1 MDFKNYVRMMLEA
14 ENAKDK
20 NEKAKDQDEDSDDE
34 DDENE
39 DEDFEATVKT
49 GCNGGEASTDTD
61 DDEDDDSDDND
72 DEGDE
77 CPDCGKKP
85 CECKKR
91 SLKEAMIY
99 SSRYIGGEKTEI
111 MTEETRVL
119 VEGIND
125 NSASKYLSKLAK
137 RAEKD
142 AARYAKKEKKSEA
155 DTAKKAAKSLKEASA
170 KLYKCETR
178 YKSGD
183 VSAKKEYKQICK
195 QYSNELKKLGK
206 GARGLK
212 GLIFTLLAG
221 TVLLGG
227 IGITAASN
235 EDIIEKLEY
244 GFQNKEKMPDILK
257 DIGKNN
263 KLAFDDILKDVKGI
277 KGEGEGFD
285 KVKDVAN
292 KVKGAIEDASD
303 KVKNRNALDK
313 DGYMGNQSE
322 RWAGKKADWDAQKDG
337 WDNAADR
344 EGNLGYKAGKAV
356 GKAVKGTKEFFKEVG
371 KEMGKTSKGISQGF
385 KAGK

>member
-34 DDENE
+34 DEENEE
-39 DEDFEATVKT
+39 DEDFEATVNT
-49 GCNGGEASTDTD
+49 GCDGHEASADTD
-61 DDEDDDSDDND
+61 DDDDDDDDD
-72 DEGDE
+72 DEDE
-77 CPDCGKKP
+77 CPDCGKSP

-99 SSRYIGGEKTEI
+99 SSRYIGGEKAEV
-111 MTEETRVL
+111 MTEETKVL

-142 AARYAKKEKKSEA
+142 AARYTKKGKKSEA

-178 YKSGD
+178 YKAGD

-195 QYSNELKKLGK
+195 QYSSELKNLGK

-212 GLIFTLLAG
+212 SLIFTLLAG
-221 TVLLGG
+221 SALLGG
-227 IGITAASN
+227 IGLTVASN
-235 EDIIEKLEY
+235 DDIIEKLEY
-244 GFQNKEKMPDILK
+244 GFQNKEKMPEILTS
-257 DIGKNN
+257 IGKNTKGAFGEILD
-263 KLAFDDILKDVKGI
+263 KLEGTKAEGDSFLDKAKDVSKKVG
-277 KGEGEGFD
+277 KA
-285 KVKDVAN
+285 VKDT
-292 KVKGAIEDASD
+292 SD
-303 KVKNRNALDK
+303 EMKNGNAFDK

-322 RWAGKKADWDAQKDG
+322 R
-337 WDNAADR
+337 
-344 EGNLGYKAGKAV
+344 
-356 GKAVKGTKEFFKEVG
+356 
-371 KEMGKTSKGISQGF
+371 
-385 KAGK
+385 